1 MTETLT
7 LIVNFSLIVMMVL
20 LPIAFISVARGESNA
35 DRLLGVEMI
44 TTLLVG
50 ITILL
55 ALVEGTDTTIDIGI
69 GLAALSFAGTI
80 SFARYISEGRVF

>member
-1 MTETLT
+1 MSEPITL
-7 LIVNFSLIVMMVL
+7 LVNISLIVMMVL
-20 LPIAFISVARGESNA
+20 LPIAFISVARGETTA

-55 ALVEGTDTTIDIGI
+55 ALVEGSDTTIDIGI
-69 GLAALSFAGTI
+69 ALAALSFAGTI

>member
-1 MTETLT
+1 MSNA
-7 LIVNFSLIVMMVL
+7 LILLVNVSLIVMMAL
-20 LPIAFISVARGESNA
+20 LPIAFLSVARGETSA
-35 DRLLGVEMI
+35 DRVLAVEMI

-50 ITILL
+50 ITVLL

-69 GLAALSFAGTI
+69 ALAALSFAATI